1 MSLLSMGTR
10 TQYKLDMRINSLTLR
25 MYRNIDACVLDFPRN
40 LNIFVGNN
48 GQGKTNVIESIVY
61 LSSARSFRVNDDKVL
76 IQHNQPFC
84 EISGLVMRNEDQSA
98 IRFVLSDVGKYLT
111 INGLVSKKLSS
122 IMGLCNVVL
131 FNPDDLNFFTFA
143 PRRRRREIDF
153 EMGKLSHKYVDTLL
167 SANKLLSE
175 RNAYLKQGQIDDDYL
190 LVLSQ
195 ELAKVSAII
204 IKQRFEFTLKLQ
216 VLVTK
221 FYQFLSDRKDVITFE
236 YKGPVS
242 VSDSTEADLLQKMH
256 ESLQRDRDFRL
267 THVGI
272 HRDDFIFKINDVAVV
287 DVSSQGQRRMLMLAF
302 KFALVE
308 LIHATRHYFPIL
320 CLDDLFSELDE
331 MRRRRV
337 MELLHEDM
345 QVFISTTDLSFI
357 NTLRDRDVFRFVEG
371 NIQKEVI

>member
-1 MSLLSMGTR
+1 
-10 TQYKLDMRINSLTLR
+10 MRINSLTLR
-25 MYRNIDACVLDFPRN
+25 KYRNIDFCELNFQKN

-61 LSSARSFRVNDDKVL
+61 LSSARSFRVSDDKVL
-76 IQHNQPFC
+76 IQHNEPFC
-84 EISGLVMRNEDQSA
+84 EISARVTRLQDQSN
-98 IRFVLSDVGKYLT
+98 IRFVLSDSGKYLT

-143 PRRRRREIDF
+143 PRKRRREIDY
-153 EMGKLSHKYVDTLL
+153 EMGKLSHNYVDLL
-167 SANKLLSE
+167 LNANKLLNE
-175 RNAYLKQGQIDDDYL
+175 RNAYLKQSQVDEDYL
-190 LVLSQ
+190 AVITT
-195 ELAKVSAII
+195 ELIKVSSII
-204 IKQRFEFTLKLQ
+204 MKQRFEFTKQIQ

-221 FYQFLSDRKDVITFE
+221 FYQFLSDCNDEITFE
-236 YKGPVS
+236 YRGPVS
-242 VSDSTEADLLQKMH
+242 VGESTEMELLQKMH

-272 HRDDFIFKINDVAVV
+272 HRDDFIFKINGIAVV
-287 DVSSQGQRRMLMLAF
+287 DVSSQGQRRMLILAY

-308 LIHATRHYFPIL
+308 LIYEKRNFYPIL

-331 MRRRRV
+331 MRRSRI

-357 NTLRDRDVFRFVEG
+357 NTHRSRDVYRFNEG

>member
-1 MSLLSMGTR
+1 
-10 TQYKLDMRINSLTLR
+10 MRINELILR
-25 MYRNIDACVLDFPRN
+25 KYRNIDACDLLFPEN

-61 LSSARSFRVNDDKVL
+61 LSSTRSFRVNDDKVL
-76 IQHNQPFC
+76 IQHNEPFC
-84 EISGLVMRNEDQSA
+84 EISALIKRSHDQSR
-98 IRFVLSDVGKYLT
+98 IRFVLSDAGKYLT

-153 EMGKLSHKYVDTLL
+153 EMGKLSHQYVEALS

-175 RNAYLKQGQIDDDYL
+175 RNLYLKQAQHDEDYL
-190 LVLSQ
+190 SVLTQQLVN
-195 ELAKVSAII
+195 VSAVIM
-204 IKQRFEFTLKLQ
+204 KQRFEFANKLQ
-216 VLVTK
+216 GLITK
-221 FYQFLSDRKDVITFE
+221 CYQFLSDREDIITLE
-236 YKGPVS
+236 YKSAV
-242 VSDSTEADLLQKMH
+242 VLSDQLEVDLLHKMN
-256 ESLQRDRDFRL
+256 ESLARDRDFRL

-272 HRDDFIFKINDVAVV
+272 HRDDFILKINDVPVV

-302 KFALVE
+302 KFGIVE
-308 LIHATRHYFPIL
+308 LIHGTRQMYPIL

-331 MRRRRV
+331 TRRARV

-357 NTLRDRDVFRFVEG
+357 KTQRRRDVFRFVEG
-371 NIQKEVI
+371 SIQKEVI